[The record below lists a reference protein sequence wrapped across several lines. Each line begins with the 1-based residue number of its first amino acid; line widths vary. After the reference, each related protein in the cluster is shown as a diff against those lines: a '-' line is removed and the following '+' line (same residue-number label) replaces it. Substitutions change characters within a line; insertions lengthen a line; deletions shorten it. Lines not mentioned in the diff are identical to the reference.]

1 MTPSDETP
9 PARYDIM
16 EEFGRLLASLYPA
29 PPFLAPQLDDTTLVL
44 LATSMVDEFLK
55 VVLVA
60 GFRQS
65 IVSRRRLDD
74 VFTGHGALATFSA
87 KISLCALL
95 GMTTESARHDLAI
108 LRKIR
113 NEFAHSHNELLLR
126 SFPSCLSLRVVS
138 KFDVQD
144 QSEARRKFKHS
155 CLGIMGTLSV
165 STLIRTAQARFLTKH
180 SEGVKL
186 EYEAMN
192 KEFAADGSP
201 PSE

>member
-1 MTPSDETP
+1 MTLPDDTP

-16 EEFGRLLASLYPA
+16 EEFGRLLASLYPS
-29 PPFLAPQLDDTTLVL
+29 PPFLVPKLDDATLVL

-65 IVSRRRLDD
+65 IVSKKRIDD

-95 GMTTESARHDLAI
+95 GMTTASARHDLTI

-113 NEFAHSHNELLLR
+113 NEFAHSHKELSLQA
-126 SFPSCLSLRVVS
+126 FPSCLSLQVAS
-138 KFDVQD
+138 KFDIQD
-144 QSEARRKFKHS
+144 QSEERKKFKHS
-155 CLGIMGTLSV
+155 CLGIMGTLAT
-165 STLIRTAQARFLTKH
+165 STLMRTAQARFLTKH
-180 SEGVKL
+180 ADGVKL
-186 EYEAMN
+186 EYEAMMR
-192 KEFAADGSP
+192 EHHDS
-201 PSE
+201 